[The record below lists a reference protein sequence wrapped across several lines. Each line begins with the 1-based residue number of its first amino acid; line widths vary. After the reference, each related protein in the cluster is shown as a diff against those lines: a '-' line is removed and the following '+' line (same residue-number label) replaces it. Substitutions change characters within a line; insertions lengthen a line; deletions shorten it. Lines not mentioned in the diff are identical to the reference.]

1 MPLFGLV
8 FPFLIP
14 RSFPSKLREHQALT
28 LQKTR
33 TRLAM
38 GNIARTDFFSSLVR
52 SDLSMVST
60 NGIGEALEEEEEGG
74 EGKVEG
80 DVDIQYLSNQSH
92 VLIVGGSETTA
103 TLLAGATYFLLRN
116 PATLSR
122 LQAELRETFRDYDKI
137 TGDSTAMLPYLNA
150 VIEEGLRLFPPA
162 SLGLPRI
169 CPGTAIDGLY
179 VPVGTIVSTDP
190 FSMTR
195 DPSYWKVPDSFMPER
210 WLLEGTNTDE
220 TVKINKAASQPFST
234 GPRSC
239 LGKNLAWLETRLTL
253 AKMAWKYDWEV
264 AASSE
269 GVDWW
274 RDVRMWTLWKM
285 PQWRLKFRE
294 AGVRTGRH
302 DE

>member
-1 MPLFGLV
+1 MPLFALAL
-8 FPFLIP
+8 PFLIP
-14 RSFPSKLREHQALT
+14 SSFPSQLKEHQALT

-33 TRLAM
+33 SRLDM
-38 GNIARTDFFSSLVR
+38 EGTARTDIFTSLVR
-52 SDLSMVST
+52 SDLSIVST
-60 NGIGEALEEEEEGG
+60 NGIGKALEGEEEEGG
-74 EGKVEG
+74 EGKAQR
-80 DVDIQYLSNQSH
+80 DVDIQYLANQSH

-103 TLLAGATYFLLRN
+103 TVLAGASYFLPRN

-122 LQAELRETFRDYDKI
+122 LQAEVRDTFKDYDEI

-150 VIEEGLRLFPPA
+150 VIEECLRLFPPS

-169 CPGTAIDGLY
+169 CPGTTIDGRY

-195 DPSYWKVPDSFMPER
+195 DPKYWKDPDSFMPER
-210 WLLEGTNTDE
+210 WLLEGTNTEE
-220 TVKINKAASQPFST
+220 TIQNNKAASQPFST
-234 GPRSC
+234 GPRAC

-274 RDVRMWTLWKM
+274 RDIRMWTLWKM
-285 PQWRLKFRE
+285 PNWRLKFRE
-294 AGVRTGRH
+294 AGI
-302 DE
+302 